1 MIKHYISLTKP
12 RICLLVLV
20 STYLGYYLGLRYSGS
35 YMNALSEWIIFFH
48 LITGTLLSCAGACVL
63 NQVIEYRSD
72 SKMNR
77 TENRSIPKGYISPF
91 KAFIFGFL
99 LSLIGISYL
108 FLNVNLVVS
117 ALSFLTVFCYI
128 CIYTPFKKISS
139 INTLIG
145 AIPGALPPL
154 GGWFSVTNEFSSI
167 TAVLFSIMFCW
178 QIPHFLS
185 LAYIH
190 SEDYKK
196 GGFIMLPSLYSN
208 QIQTRVYVVFFTLL
222 LIIITFSL
230 YFSAVVGMSY
240 LILNMILSTGLS
252 YFVYKFVESVNLKS
266 AKQLFFA
273 SIIYLPIL
281 LLLIITSS

>member
-35 YMNALSEWIIFFH
+35 YMIELSEWILFFH
-48 LITGTLLSCAGACVL
+48 LIIGTLLSCAGACTL
-63 NQVIEYRSD
+63 NQAIEHRSD
-72 SKMNR
+72 SKMDR
-77 TENRSIPKGYISPF
+77 TINRSIPKGYVLPI
-91 KAFIFGFL
+91 KAFIFGSA
-99 LSLIGISYL
+99 LSLFGVLYL
-108 FLNVNLVVS
+108 FLNVNYIVS
-117 ALSFLTVFCYI
+117 ILSFLTIFSYI
-128 CIYTPFKKISS
+128 CLYTPFKKISS

-145 AIPGALPPL
+145 AIPGALPPV
-154 GGWFSVTNEFSSI
+154 GGWFAVTNEFTSI

-185 LAYIH
+185 LAYIY

-196 GGFIMLPSLYSN
+196 GGFIMLPTLYSN

-222 LIIITFSL
+222 LIIITFAL
-230 YFSAVVGMSY
+230 YFSAIVGMSY
-240 LILNMILSTGLS
+240 LILNIILSSGFI
-252 YFVYKFVESVNLKS
+252 YFVYKFTKAVNLKT

-281 LLLIITSS
+281 LISIIISS